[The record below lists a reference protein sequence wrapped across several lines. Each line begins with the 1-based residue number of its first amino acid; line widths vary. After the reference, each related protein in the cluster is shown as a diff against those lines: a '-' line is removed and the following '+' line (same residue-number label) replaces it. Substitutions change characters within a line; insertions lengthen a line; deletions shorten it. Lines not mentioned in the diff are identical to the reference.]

1 VAQGLGRGMVGGLR
15 LDPDG
20 TVWAATE
27 GGLSRIRNGR
37 IHTLTA
43 EHGLPCD
50 GVHWATEDNDR
61 ALWLYTPCGLA
72 RIARSQIEAWTRAVD
87 SGRDR
92 LPSVQATLFDSS
104 DGVRIHTA
112 PGGYT
117 PSVSKSPD
125 GRIWFLPWDGVSVI
139 DPRRLPINELPPLV
153 HIEQITADGRQYAP
167 TPGLRLPPLT
177 RDITIDYTALSLV
190 APEKIRFRYQLEG
203 QDPQW
208 REVVNDRRVQYSNIG
223 PGQYHFRVMA
233 SNNSGVWNEVGAQL
247 EFAIAPAYYQT
258 AWFRVLSI
266 ATIVTVLG
274 AAFRYRIRR
283 LRHEERKLSG
293 RLIQAQEEERSRIG
307 RELHDDIS
315 QSLGL
320 LAIKIDQLRADPAT
334 PSPVGCTLD
343 ALKHDVGDVAADVHR
358 LSHQLHSSTLD
369 YLGLVPAVRR
379 LVDDFSHLHG
389 ISVAFADES
398 QAAAV
403 PPDVAL
409 SLFRI
414 VQESLNNVAKHSHA
428 RSVRVRLTSMAERV
442 HLAVEDDGIGFN
454 ATGFDRHA
462 GLGFVS
468 MRERLRMVNGT
479 VRVDSAPGRGTRI
492 DVDVPISRSAPPSR
506 DDTRRGAPGESPL
519 ASS

>member
-1 VAQGLGRGMVGGLR
+1 MYKRQVGDLR
-15 LDPDG
+15 LDSDG

-27 GGLSRIRNGR
+27 GGLSRIKNGR

-43 EHGLPCD
+43 EDGLPCD

-72 RIARSQIEAWTRAVD
+72 RIAHSQIEAWVVAVD
-87 SGRDR
+87 SGRDH
-92 LPSVQATLFDSS
+92 LPSVRATLFDSS
-104 DGVRIHTA
+104 DGVRIHTS

-153 HIEQITADGRQYAP
+153 HIEQITADGRHYAP

-223 PGQYHFRVMA
+223 PGPYHFRVMA
-233 SNNSGVWNEVGAQL
+233 SNNSGVWNEAGANL
-247 EFAIAPAYYQT
+247 AFTIVPAYYQT

-266 ATIVTVLG
+266 ATIVSVIG

-320 LAIKIDQLRADPAT
+320 LAIKIDQLRADSAT
-334 PSPVGCTLD
+334 PSPVGG
-343 ALKHDVGDVAADVHR
+343 ALEVLKQDVGDVAADVHR

-379 LVDDFSHLHG
+379 LLEDFSHLHG

-398 QAAAV
+398 QASAL

-414 VQESLNNVAKHSHA
+414 VQESLNNVARHSHA
-428 RSVRVRLTSMAERV
+428 RSVRVRIT
-442 HLAVEDDGIGFN
+442 
-454 ATGFDRHA
+454 
-462 GLGFVS
+462 
-468 MRERLRMVNGT
+468 GT
-479 VRVDSAPGRGTRI
+479 VSYTHLTLPTKRI
-492 DVDVPISRSAPPSR
+492 V
-506 DDTRRGAPGESPL
+506 
-519 ASS
+519 